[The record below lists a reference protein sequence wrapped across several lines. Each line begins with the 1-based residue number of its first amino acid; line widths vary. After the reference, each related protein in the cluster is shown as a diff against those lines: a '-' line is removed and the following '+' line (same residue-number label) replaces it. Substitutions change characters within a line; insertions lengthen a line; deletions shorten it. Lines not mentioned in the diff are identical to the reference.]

1 MARSPSPGLSEATA
15 KFIHDVGKE
24 SASGDTILLQPVDW
38 TPHRPARP
46 AKTEAGRRFKLVSP
60 FEPAGDQPNAIK
72 ELVAGI
78 NAQETDQVLLGVTGS
93 GKTFTMAKIIEA
105 TQRPALILAPKVNKE
120 GADSAGR
127 VAGAAVARRRV
138 TEALLLLESL
148 SMKKSG
154 MAQVKVNASGALA
167 LSGRVRWQVRAL
179 PGWSAAA
186 VTTIQS

>member
-1 MARSPSPGLSEATA
+1 MPRIVQQGPDQATLWSDCGLRRLPRSLAQPSSS
-15 KFIHDVGKE
+15 I
-24 SASGDTILLQPVDW
+24 
-38 TPHRPARP
+38 
-46 AKTEAGRRFKLVSP
+46 KL
-60 FEPAGDQPNAIK
+60 
-72 ELVAGI
+72 
-78 NAQETDQVLLGVTGS
+78 
-93 GKTFTMAKIIEA
+93 
-105 TQRPALILAPKVNKE
+105 PKVNKE

>member
-1 MARSPSPGLSEATA
+1 M
-15 KFIHDVGKE
+15 
-24 SASGDTILLQPVDW
+24 
-38 TPHRPARP
+38 
-46 AKTEAGRRFKLVSP
+46 
-60 FEPAGDQPNAIK
+60 
-72 ELVAGI
+72 
-78 NAQETDQVLLGVTGS
+78 
-93 GKTFTMAKIIEA
+93 
-105 TQRPALILAPKVNKE
+105 
-120 GADSAGR
+120 
-127 VAGAAVARRRV
+127 